1 MGAKTKVQRERLS
14 MFDEDDQQTNQD
26 KETVPEEVLLNSSH
40 PEARQ
45 LFDLAVQTKELQPWR
60 WMEETDVIGIE
71 HPETGEIGFISVMG
85 AIGEY
90 EAVALYLGAEGLYG
104 FIDLQQD
111 SNPDWVIE
119 LAHLQVAFS
128 ERKYLEREDLK
139 LIKEL
144 SLKFKAAG
152 AWPMFRSF
160 RVGYLPWLITVN
172 EARFLMHAL
181 SQAIH
186 VARRVRDEAQPFHPI
201 GRNDQGG
208 YLMRVSSKGP
218 SGLIW
223 EDQVWRIPPL
233 TSEPIRVIV
242 DAAMLE
248 SLKQVPR
255 SKFEF
260 EIDLTLAP
268 ARIGPPGQRPV
279 AAYMLMIADRDSGF
293 IFGFELMSA
302 QDSLAAMDSRIP
314 NTVAKLLSQAQIVP
328 ARMTVRSDKLRTVLE
343 SLAQRLNIELRY
355 ADKLPSIDEAME
367 SMTAW
372 MRTGKV

>member
-1 MGAKTKVQRERLS
+1 MGAKTRLQPERLLL
-14 MFDEDDQQTNQD
+14 FDEDDQQTNQD

-45 LFDLAVQTKELQPWR
+45 LFDLAIQIKELQPWR

-71 HPETGEIGFISVMG
+71 NPETGEIGFISVMG

-90 EAVALYLGAEGLYG
+90 DAVALYLGAEGLYG
-104 FIDLQQD
+104 FIDLHQD
-111 SNPDWVIE
+111 SNPDRVIE
-119 LAHLQVAFS
+119 LAHVQVAFS
-128 ERKYLEREDLK
+128 DRKYLEKEDLK

-144 SLKFKAAG
+144 GLKFKGAG

-160 RVGYLPWLITVN
+160 RAGYLPWLITIN
-172 EARFLMHAL
+172 EACFLTHAL

-186 VARRVRDEAQPFHPI
+186 VARRARDEAQPFHPT
-201 GRNDQGG
+201 GRIDQGG
-208 YLMRVSSKGP
+208 YLMRVSRKGP

-223 EDQVWRIPPL
+223 EDQVWRIPPPA
-233 TSEPIRVIV
+233 SEPIRVVV
-242 DAAMLE
+242 DVLMLE
-248 SLKQVPR
+248 SLKQIPR
-255 SKFEF
+255 SKFEI

-268 ARIGPPGQRPV
+268 ARIGSPGQRPV
-279 AAYMLMIADRDSGF
+279 AAYMLMIADHDSGF

-302 QDSLAAMDSRIP
+302 HDSLAAMYSRIP
-314 NTVAKLLSQAQIVP
+314 NSVAKLLSQAQIVP
-328 ARMTVRSDKLRTVLE
+328 ERITVRSDKLHNVLK

-355 ADKLPSIDEAME
+355 ADELPSIDEAME